1 MDIVFTPMR
10 EKESDRALL
19 LARVEDMV
27 RRAERYEPCVSPF
40 LSPREQHYAKEK
52 LRALGF
58 GSRGA
63 LYGGY
68 DGSERNRLFVL
79 PEYLAAE
86 DGDYNAALI
95 RERLPE
101 LSCEA
106 VRVLSIEGS
115 GYRKLTHRDYLGSL
129 LGLGIERDK
138 LGDIIVEDDCHAL
151 VFCDGT
157 MADYILSE
165 LRKIGSDTVK
175 VRATEIGEDFRVE
188 RRMRPISDTVAS
200 PRLDSIVSSLV
211 GTSREKAQALI
222 REGAVE
228 VDYEPCEKND
238 KMPNEGAIISVR
250 GHGKYVIQ
258 SVSEQTKKGRYRLLA
273 AQYD

>member
-1 MDIVFTPMR
+1 MR
-10 EKESDRALL
+10 ETDAERALL
-19 LARVEDMV
+19 EARIEDMIE
-27 RRAERYEPCVSPF
+27 RAERYEPCVSSF
-40 LSPREQHYAKEK
+40 LSPREQHYAAQK
-52 LRALGF
+52 LRGF
-58 GSRGA
+58 ASDAFGVF
-63 LYGGY
+63 YGGY
-68 DGSERNRLFVL
+68 EGSERNRLFIL

-86 DGDYNAALI
+86 DGVYTAAVI
-95 RERLPE
+95 REMLPE
-101 LSCEA
+101 LSAEA
-106 VRVLSIEGS
+106 VRVLSIVGS
-115 GYRKLTHRDYLGSL
+115 GYRRLTHRDYLGSL

-175 VRATEIGEDFRVE
+175 VRATTVGVDFRAE

-200 PRLDSIVSSLV
+200 PRLDSIVSALI
-211 GTSREKAQALI
+211 GTSREKAQDLI

-228 VDYEPCEKND
+228 VDYEPCDKND
-238 KMPNEGAIISVR
+238 KMPHKDAIISVR